1 MTSRDDSQR
10 NIIFVEYSNKR
21 ETVIVLAQ
29 RGVVTWKW
37 AKKVSAQDARKVV
50 NGVFARVPDAEIR
63 EKYDD
68 GGRII
73 RRKLRNTRFDEE
85 QTWKKLDPDVQTHLQ
100 ITPDGKGVD
109 ENNPAPQVISV
120 DLTGIQP

>member
-1 MTSRDDSQR
+1 MTSRDDSRR

-37 AKKVSAQDARKVV
+37 AKKVSAADARKVV
-50 NGVFARVPDAEIR
+50 NGVFSRVPDAEIR
-63 EKYDD
+63 ESYDD

-85 QTWKKLDPDVQTHLQ
+85 QNWNKFDPDTPTHLQ
-100 ITPDGKGVD
+100 ITPDGKQVNED
-109 ENNPAPQVISV
+109 NPAPAVISV
-120 DLTGIQP
+120 DLTGIQS